1 MRSAAAERR
10 EVWVRGNLR
19 PALGFALAATVVAAA
34 AVVAVVAAAAPPW
47 VVATVAGSGVACLL
61 LAAGCVAAAARPRL
75 VRRGPVIRV
84 CLAPLT
90 SYDLPLDAVE
100 CVFPGSSS
108 LAAAAEASPEDAPDD
123 ATAGRRVNTLV
134 MRLAERADAWRSR
147 PTLSQWGRWNDG
159 YIVLDGR
166 WCEPLSPAFA
176 RDLSQRLLDAKR
188 ETGGVAGGP
197 ATPHDTGGA

>member
-1 MRSAAAERR
+1 MRSAAAERC

-19 PALGFALAATVVAAA
+19 PALGFATVVTVVAAA
-34 AVVAVVAAAAPPW
+34 AVVAVMVAAAPPW
-47 VVATVAGSGVACLL
+47 AVGMVVGIAVACLL
-61 LAAGCVAAAARPRL
+61 LAACCVAAAARPRL

-90 SYDLPLDAVE
+90 SFDLPLDAVE
-100 CVFPGSSS
+100 CVFPGSSP

-123 ATAGRRVNTLV
+123 AAAGRRVNTLV

-159 YIVLDGR
+159 YIVIDGR
-166 WCEPLSPAFA
+166 WCEPLSPTFA
-176 RDLSQRLLDAKR
+176 RDLSQRLLDVKR
-188 ETGGVAGGP
+188 ETGTAVGDP
-197 ATPHDTGGA
+197 AAPHDTGDA